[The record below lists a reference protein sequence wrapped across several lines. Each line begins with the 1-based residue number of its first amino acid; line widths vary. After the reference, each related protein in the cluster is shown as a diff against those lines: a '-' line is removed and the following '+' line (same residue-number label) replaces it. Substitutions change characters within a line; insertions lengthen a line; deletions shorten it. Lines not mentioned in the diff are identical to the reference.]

1 VIWQALH
8 GFPFL
13 ELGQTAINGKNLAL
27 SPLEFLG
34 QQILLVGPAAAPI
47 WLAGLWRFSVKPGL
61 SELRAFPIAYAVMA
75 AIFLLLHGKGY
86 YIVPIYPVLLAGGAL
101 AIEEWLAWQPLRGMV
116 VVVVTVMGVIAA
128 PLALPILPPEKYAS
142 YARALGAPSGATASE
157 HFAQG
162 PLPAH
167 LAGMIGWR
175 EMAAKVSAVYN
186 ALPAD
191 ERARAVFYG
200 RDYGEAAALDVYGP
214 ALRGPPVIAGH
225 NNYFLWGPK
234 GSDGSVVIV
243 LFGDVAPLMQN
254 YRSVQIV
261 GHIDSPFAQ
270 SWEAHMPIYVLRN
283 PRVPLTALW
292 PKLKYYE

>member
-1 VIWQALH
+1 MTI
-8 GFPFL
+8 
-13 ELGQTAINGKNLAL
+13 
-27 SPLEFLG
+27 
-34 QQILLVGPAAAPI
+34 
-47 WLAGLWRFSVKPGL
+47 
-61 SELRAFPIAYAVMA
+61 
-75 AIFLLLHGKGY
+75 
-86 YIVPIYPVLLAGGAL
+86 
-101 AIEEWLAWQPLRGMV
+101 
-116 VVVVTVMGVIAA
+116 MGVIAA

-142 YARALGAPSGATASE
+142 YAAALGAPAGATASE
-157 HFAQG
+157 HFAEG

-167 LAGMIGWR
+167 LAGMIGWP
-175 EMAAKVSAVYN
+175 EMATKVSAVYN

-214 ALRGPPVIAGH
+214 ALHGPPVVAGH

-234 GSDGSVVIV
+234 GLDGAVVIV

-254 YRSVQIV
+254 YRSIQIV

-283 PRVPLTALW
+283 PRLPLTTLW